1 MAAISKIMIVFS
13 FTGGKPTLPAGLPSH
28 YYKGFVGCV
37 KKIKIFRKKL
47 DLLRHQGDNSNLQ
60 FCEASPSDNSASLE
74 NWWWLFHL
82 ATLSRISLP
91 TLVWCLTNNG
101 PKVLGLYNINQM
113 HNSNVAITGEHF
125 FPSINNTMKL
135 IISNSKWL
143 PTKSWDSYNFCY
155 IFYCVFCCA
164 NSNFLS
170 FLPNI
175 LLYLPPKYFWK
186 TPYSGK
192 KNLLLFYLEKWT
204 DTKMLLQKWD
214 LTKPKNGK
222 NGTKFKP
229 KLLKRHWKCP
239 FKQNNCFQLHFFALY

>member
-1 MAAISKIMIVFS
+1 MPWISKIPLQGNGMAAISKIMIAIS

-101 PKVLGLYNINQM
+101 PKVLSLCNINQM
-113 HNSNVAITGEHF
+113 HKINVAITEEQI
-125 FPSINNTMKL
+125 FPSSNNTMKP
-135 IISNSKWL
+135 IKSNSKWL
-143 PTKSWDSYNFCY
+143 PTKSWDSCNFCY
-155 IFYCVFCCA
+155 IFAFSAVRFQTF
-164 NSNFLS
+164 FLS
-170 FLPNI
+170 CLTSCYCYHQNTFERLHIPA
-175 LLYLPPKYFWK
+175 
-186 TPYSGK
+186 K
-192 KNLLLFYLEKWT
+192 KNLLLFHLDKWT
-204 DTKMLLQKWD
+204 DTKVLLQKWD

-222 NGTKFKP
+222 NGTK
-229 KLLKRHWKCP
+229 LKNQAAQKTL
-239 FKQNNCFQLHFFALY
+239 KMSI